1 MRPLHTFTDYIE
13 RISRCLSDSYMVLF
27 SVFKICAAFTL
38 LAKAIHENF
47 LKSLTYSGNS
57 IWLKYLKDDWS
68 SKMSEKG
75 LRAYLIQQR
84 LFLLYIYFTNNLL
97 ILSMATTKALSNK
110 RGYLQNPKCFT
121 VRTWNPKIFNMISLV
136 VGSMGQTTHRPSVW
150 GSKH

>member
-1 MRPLHTFTDYIE
+1 MLIWFLYGSFQRFQNLCCIHTFSE
-13 RISRCLSDSYMVLF
+13 SYSQKLF
-27 SVFKICAAFTL
+27 EVSKFSKLCSFQEV
-38 LAKAIHENF
+38 
-47 LKSLTYSGNS
+47 GNS

-75 LRAYLIQQR
+75 LSAYLIQQR

-97 ILSMATTKALSNK
+97 ILSTATTKALSNK

-136 VGSMGQTTHRPSVW
+136 VGSMGRTTHRPSVW
-150 GSKH
+150 CSKYYLFS